1 MAMYWPTP
9 GFKGRTYK
17 LCVLTRRDFDFCA
30 RSSPLR
36 GRRGNRMEKRT
47 RDGKEDIGWRR
58 GNRMEKRTRLEKRE
72 QDGEENTGWRSGNRI
87 EKRKQDVEEE
97 AR

>member
-1 MAMYWPTP
+1 
-9 GFKGRTYK
+9 
-17 LCVLTRRDFDFCA
+17 
-30 RSSPLR
+30 
-36 GRRGNRMEKRT
+36 MEKRT